1 MRADLDS
8 RYYSGVYPYVTG
20 VIRGTEGPD
29 GEEVLSLGD
38 LFEQDAYDNAT
49 GVAAIISAAEALN
62 SLIEAGKLPR
72 PRRTIRVLG
81 MSECY
86 GTMYYLQHNQ
96 ARVKRTVAA
105 MCIDSPAGLAEHGRQ
120 RSTPGFST
128 RTPPSPTWMLWPSG
142 WRRNTIRRLGGP
154 GVGWSTA
161 VPPTIISAITPSE
174 FLP

>member
-1 MRADLDS
+1 LKKCPAKVRADLDS

-81 MSECY
+81 MGECY
-86 GTMYYLQHNQ
+86 GTMYYLQQNRD
-96 ARVKRTVAA
+96 RVKRTVAA
-105 MCIDSPAGLAEHGRQ
+105 MCIDSPAGLQNLAGTEY
-120 RSTPGFST
+120 
-128 RTPPSPTWMLWPSG
+128 TWILNPALV
-142 WRRNTIRRLGGP
+142 RHYNAHKL
-154 GVGWSTA
+154 
-161 VPPTIISAITPSE
+161 
-174 FLP
+174 L

>member
-1 MRADLDS
+1 MCANLDS

-20 VIRGTEGPD
+20 VIRGTEGPN
-29 GEEVLSLGD
+29 GEIVLSLGH
-38 LFEQDAYDNAT
+38 LFERGAHDNAT

-81 MSECY
+81 MGECC
-86 GTMYYLQHNQ
+86 GTMYYLQQNQ
-96 ARVKRTVAA
+96 DRVKRTVAA
-105 MCIDSPAGLAEHGRQ
+105 MCIDSPAGLAEHGRHGAHLDSQ
-120 RSTPGFST
+120 PALRQVLRGCSG
-128 RTPPSPTWMLWPSG
+128 PPG

-161 VPPTIISAITPSE
+161 IPPTIISAITPSE